1 MAGKRGGAK
10 STSWRDDD
18 AVGDG
23 ENTADGDELDEL
35 VEHQKHPSFRG
46 HPGSMQSTPRDDTR
60 RNMRALRKSKD
71 PEVGVS
77 EEPVSQV
84 DPVVM
89 RKIQGDL
96 DKLARR
102 NRERERRIR
111 CLLATVLCLE
121 VNRGLPRLPH
131 ALAVQI
137 ARTAFAPLR
146 APAGATVDLTA
157 E

>member
-1 MAGKRGGAK
+1 MRRGVAQRY
-10 STSWRDDD
+10 SDRHEVIRRD
-18 AVGDG
+18 A
-23 ENTADGDELDEL
+23 
-35 VEHQKHPSFRG
+35 
-46 HPGSMQSTPRDDTR
+46 
-60 RNMRALRKSKD
+60 RASR
-71 PEVGVS
+71 E
-77 EEPVSQV
+77 
-84 DPVVM
+84 
-89 RKIQGDL
+89 
-96 DKLARR
+96 ARAR